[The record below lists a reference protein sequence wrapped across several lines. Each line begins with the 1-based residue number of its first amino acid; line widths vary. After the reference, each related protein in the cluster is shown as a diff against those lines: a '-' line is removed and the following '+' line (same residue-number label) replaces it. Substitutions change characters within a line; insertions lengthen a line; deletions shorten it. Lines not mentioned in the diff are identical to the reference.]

1 MLSLQFI
8 TQTLL
13 PANTS
18 TRELNLPH
26 ATSRRFRQQMLKSVL
41 ATGLLL
47 TGAASSLHAQGA
59 PTREQPIPNPPGLLD
74 QLLPTPDRAPKAP
87 LRKEPPG
94 TLHAT
99 ARVRPACPVRL
110 GGLYTLGLGEN
121 ETPLTDSTR
130 RGTPLSADNQRWLTS
145 FCDVV
150 ALDAVNI
157 RPGTFSEIRALNRLF
172 TPLLYL
178 SASTIFEQPGHRRSI
193 AGWKPEMTAWELP
206 ATAKSPVGNSPG
218 STRNV
223 GETGAHTMDMHSPQW
238 AAHWRKQAGELVGRF
253 GAQGVLAVQLPTGTR
268 SGATAVAP
276 RMDGYTTDS
285 DRIDAT
291 ADWLRAVHD
300 PTRFMLIPSGLG
312 FDALT
317 GKSTLPSENQSE
329 PELMGRGW
337 DEFNAAID
345 GAWCEG
351 WVRPYWTGTA
361 LSEQEWEVQL
371 EAADRAVRIGQVFIA
386 SAAYHNAEEL
396 EYALASYLLV
406 SKSEG
411 RMVFQPLPLGAA
423 EPAFAGF
430 SLAAARREV
439 EKYDGFFN
447 APIGIAVQ
455 ERHMLPTPS
464 GNVWRR
470 AYQFG
475 EVYVNS
481 DDRTSRVLAFG
492 SPMRRLDGSQAK
504 SITLPPHTGAVLLYM
519 KQAAAR

>member
-1 MLSLQFI
+1 MLCIQLFA
-8 TQTLL
+8 QTLSSVV
-13 PANTS
+13 S
-18 TRELNLPH
+18 TTQHSKLSH
-26 ATSRRFRQQMLKSVL
+26 ASYRPFRMK
-41 ATGLLL
+41 LL
-47 TGAASSLHAQGA
+47 TGALATSLALIGAVSALHAQGA
-59 PTREQPIPNPPGLLD
+59 PTKEPPIHVPAGLLNQPLSAPD
-74 QLLPTPDRAPKAP
+74 QTQKTP

-94 TLHAT
+94 VIHAT
-99 ARVRPACPVRL
+99 ARVRPLCPVRL
-110 GGLYTLGLGEN
+110 GGTYTLGLGEN

-130 RGTPLSADNQRWLTS
+130 LGTPLSADNQKWLTS
-145 FCDVV
+145 NCDVV

-157 RPGTFSEIRALNRLF
+157 KASTFSEIRALNRLF

-178 SASTIFEQPGHRRSI
+178 SATTIFEQPGHRRSI
-193 AGWKPEMTAWELP
+193 SGWEPGMTAWELP
-206 ATAKSPVGNSPG
+206 VASKSPASNAAGAI
-218 STRNV
+218 RNG
-223 GETGAHTMDMHSPQW
+223 GETGAHVMNLRSAEW
-238 AAHWRKQAGELVGRF
+238 AAHWRKQAGDLVGHY

-268 SGATAVAP
+268 SSATAGVQ
-276 RMDGYTTDS
+276 RTDGYTADS
-285 DRIDAT
+285 ERIDAT

-300 PTRFMLIPSGLG
+300 PSRFMLIPSGMG
-312 FDALT
+312 FEALT
-317 GKSTLPSENQSE
+317 GKSTLPSENQAE

-337 DEFNAAID
+337 DEFNTAID

-351 WVRPYWTGTA
+351 WVRPYWTGAA

-371 EAADRAVRIGQVFIA
+371 EAADRAVRVGQVFIA

-406 SKSEG
+406 SKSQG
-411 RMVFQPLPLGAA
+411 RMVFQPLPLGAS

-430 SLAAARREV
+430 SLAVARREV

-447 APIGIAVQ
+447 AQLGQAGQ

-470 AYQFG
+470 TYQFG

-519 KQAAAR
+519 KQAAAK